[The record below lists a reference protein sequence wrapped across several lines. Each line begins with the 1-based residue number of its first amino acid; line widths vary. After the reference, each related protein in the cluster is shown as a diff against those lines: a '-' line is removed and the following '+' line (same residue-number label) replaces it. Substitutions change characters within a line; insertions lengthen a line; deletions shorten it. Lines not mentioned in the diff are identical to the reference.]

1 MYKITTTPTG
11 NTLIILETE
20 LLFSAIPADETNVEY
35 QQYLA
40 WVAEGNTAEEW
51 SN

>member
-11 NTLIILETE
+11 NTLIILETAS
-20 LLFSAIPADETNVEY
+20 LFSAIPADETNVEY

-40 WVAEGNTAEEW
+40 WLAKGNTPEEW
-51 SN
+51 TN